1 MVEAK
6 PYGES
11 TTESGRTYEPRVPQG
26 LREPARWQAAVGALG
41 LVVSLAI
48 VAPAA
53 EAGVRFDLS
62 PMAAATPVEPAET
75 ATPVP
80 GHRLIKLSLQL
91 SMMLGPD
98 QDPVENLRVTIRSTD
113 DAVRVADY
121 APRTELRSRM
131 SGEIDVQQTVE
142 TNKHVGLTA
151 AGHYGKMVE
160 ASLGGDLGQKDIE
173 TLKFKRV
180 APLHLVAVSGTIDRG
195 RGVSFKL
202 RATATQVLEGDRRF
216 TLTLAVPDDW
226 QGGLLEVDV
235 VAETPH
241 RPFPG
246 MERESQTVGRD
257 FFTVATFTAG
267 DAARRAAAMKLVNAE
282 AELRAVAAEYQEA
295 IRRETK
301 PNLLQHV
308 AVAFDLQRPPLD
320 PSWLNR
326 VLRGEIDSR
335 LQRDLRR
342 LPVDVR
348 VAILDYSDARRR
360 FIQSGVTVR
369 DVATQ

>member
-1 MVEAK
+1 
-6 PYGES
+6 
-11 TTESGRTYEPRVPQG
+11 
-26 LREPARWQAAVGALG
+26 
-41 LVVSLAI
+41 LVASLAI
-48 VAPAA
+48 VCPAA
-53 EAGVRFDLS
+53 ESGVRFDLS
-62 PMAAATPVEPAET
+62 PVAVATPVEPAET

-80 GHRLIKLSLQL
+80 GHRLVQLSLQL
-91 SMMLGPD
+91 STMLGPD
-98 QDPVENLRVTIRSTD
+98 QEPVESLRVTIRSTD
-113 DAVRVADY
+113 EAVRVADY
-121 APRTELRSRM
+121 APRTELRSRT
-131 SGEIDVQQTVE
+131 SGEIEVQQTVE

-151 AGHYGKMVE
+151 AGQYGKMVE

-180 APLHLVAVSGTIDRG
+180 APLHLVAASGTIDRG
-195 RGVSFKL
+195 RGVCFKL
-202 RATATQVLEGDRRF
+202 RATATQVLEGDRAF
-216 TLTLAVPDDW
+216 MLTLAVPAAW

-235 VAETPH
+235 VAERPH

-246 MERESQTVGRD
+246 MDRESQTVGRD
-257 FFTVATFTAG
+257 LFTVATFTPE
-267 DAARRAAAMKLVNAE
+267 DAALRAAAMKLVNAE
-282 AELRAVAAEYQEA
+282 ADLRAIATEYQEA

-301 PNLLQHV
+301 PNLWQHV
-308 AVAFDLQRPPLD
+308 AAAFDLQRPPLD
-320 PSWLNR
+320 PSWLSR

-360 FIQSGVTVR
+360 FLQSGVTVR